1 MNKPGQFFAFLIA
14 TGFTV
19 FLLSLFSPKEALK
32 LGPFELSYYKPSD
45 LLGSFWVE
53 ESFAVDTGVSKL
65 KILAVDTA
73 LSDQDG
79 TLSES
84 AIHNPLPIKI
94 LVPPVKLDTGIQVID
109 VASFF
114 SFFEALNVID
124 HDPNERVRVIHYG
137 DSQLEGDRI
146 TMQLRDALQK
156 KYGGYGFGYVSL
168 SPLVAPSSLAF
179 SKEQGLLRK
188 TVFGRRDTS
197 VKDMRYGHLASFTA
211 LIENEQGEFEGNVV
225 LKKRNWGFTRARNY
239 STLKLHM
246 DASAPAKVS
255 FHIEDTLYST
265 RIFPKG
271 EWTLGLDVPLVNE
284 FSMHIQ
290 SSESARVFGWS
301 FESPTG
307 IHVDNVAMRGASGM
321 MFTKLDEVQLQ
332 KSLQR
337 EGYTLI
343 IMQFGGNAVPYLKDE
358 AHAKRFARS
367 MGRQLDQMQK
377 LYPSAALLFIGPS
390 DMARK
395 QGIVMES
402 YPLIPVLRTALR
414 KEVLS
419 RGAGYWDLYD
429 VMGGEGSMVDW
440 VTQDPAFA
448 VKDYIHFTPK
458 GASWVGRR
466 LAQELSILQL
476 RYDDLK
482 IEQTMK
488 QGTGSQIPTTL

>member
-14 TGFTV
+14 IGFTV
-19 FLLSLFSPKEALK
+19 FLFSLFSPKEAIK
-32 LGPFELSYYKPSD
+32 LGPFEFSYYKPSE
-45 LLGSFWVE
+45 LLGSFWLE
-53 ESFAVDTGVSKL
+53 EGFAGDTGVENL
-65 KILAVDTA
+65 KILTLDT
-73 LSDQDG
+73 LSSDQDVNF
-79 TLSES
+79 SES
-84 AIHNPLPIKI
+84 AIHNLLPTKI
-94 LVPPVKLDTGIQVID
+94 PVPPTKLDTSIQVVD
-109 VASFF
+109 VATFS
-114 SFFEALNVID
+114 SFFEALNIMSN
-124 HDPNERVRVIHYG
+124 DPNERVRIIHYG

-179 SKEQGLLRK
+179 SQEEGLLRK

-211 LIENEQGEFEGNVV
+211 LSEKEQGGFEGSVV

-246 DASAPAKVS
+246 DASAPARVS
-255 FHIEDTLYST
+255 FSVEDTTYST
-265 RIFPKG
+265 RIFPNG
-271 EWTLGLDVPLVNE
+271 EWTLGLDVPLVDE
-284 FSMHIQ
+284 FSMHI
-290 SSESARVFGWS
+290 ESTAPARIFGWS

-307 IHVDNVAMRGASGM
+307 VHVDNVAMRGASGM
-321 MFTKLDEVQLQ
+321 IFTKIDEVQLQ

-367 MGRQLDQMQK
+367 IGRQLDQMQK

-390 DMARK
+390 DMSRK
-395 QGIVMES
+395 EGISMET
-402 YPLIPVLRTALR
+402 YPLIPVLKTALR

-419 RGAGYWDLYD
+419 RGAGYWDLFD

-440 VTQDPAFA
+440 VNQEPAFA

-466 LAQELSILQL
+466 LAQELSQLQL
-476 RYDDLK
+476 RYDALK
-482 IEQTMK
+482 IEQTIK
-488 QGTGSQIPTTL
+488 QGTGTQIPSP

>member
-14 TGFTV
+14 IGFTV
-19 FLLSLFSPKEALK
+19 FLFSLFSPKEAIK
-32 LGPFELSYYKPSD
+32 LGPFELSYYKPSE
-45 LLGSFWVE
+45 LLGSFWLE
-53 ESFAVDTGVSKL
+53 DAFASDTGVLNL
-65 KILAVDTA
+65 KNLTIDTL
-73 LSDQDG
+73 LSDQDV
-79 TLSES
+79 TFSES
-84 AIHNPLPIKI
+84 AIHNSLPTKMQ
-94 LVPPVKLDTGIQVID
+94 VPPTKLDTSIQVVD
-109 VASFF
+109 VATFS
-114 SFFEALNVID
+114 SFFEALKIMSN
-124 HDPNERVRVIHYG
+124 DPNERVRVIHYG

-179 SKEQGLLRK
+179 SQEEGLLRK

-211 LIENEQGEFEGNVV
+211 LSENEQGGFEGSVV
-225 LKKRNWGFTRARNY
+225 LNKRNWGFTRARNY

-246 DASAPAKVS
+246 DASAPVRVS
-255 FHIEDTLYST
+255 FSVEDTIYST
-265 RIFPKG
+265 RIFPNG
-271 EWTLGLDVPLVNE
+271 EWTLGLDVPLVDE
-284 FSMHIQ
+284 FSMHIE
-290 SSESARVFGWS
+290 SSAPARIFGWS

-307 IHVDNVAMRGASGM
+307 VHVDNVAMRGASGM
-321 MFTKLDEVQLQ
+321 IFTKLDEVQLQ

-337 EGYTLI
+337 EAYTLI

-367 MGRQLDQMQK
+367 IGRQLDQMQK

-390 DMARK
+390 DMSRK
-395 QGIVMES
+395 EGIAMES
-402 YPLIPVLRTALR
+402 YPLIPVLKTALR

-419 RGAGYWDLYD
+419 RGAGYWDLFD

-440 VTQDPAFA
+440 VTQEPAFA

-458 GASWVGRR
+458 GASWVGSR
-466 LAQELSILQL
+466 LAQELLQLQL
-476 RYDDLK
+476 RYHALK

-488 QGTGSQIPTTL
+488 QGTGTQIPSP

>member
-1 MNKPGQFFAFLIA
+1 
-14 TGFTV
+14 
-19 FLLSLFSPKEALK
+19 
-32 LGPFELSYYKPSD
+32 
-45 LLGSFWVE
+45 
-53 ESFAVDTGVSKL
+53 
-65 KILAVDTA
+65 
-73 LSDQDG
+73 
-79 TLSES
+79 
-84 AIHNPLPIKI
+84 
-94 LVPPVKLDTGIQVID
+94 
-109 VASFF
+109 
-114 SFFEALNVID
+114 
-124 HDPNERVRVIHYG
+124 
-137 DSQLEGDRI
+137 
-146 TMQLRDALQK
+146 
-156 KYGGYGFGYVSL
+156 
-168 SPLVAPSSLAF
+168 
-179 SKEQGLLRK
+179 
-188 TVFGRRDTS
+188 
-197 VKDMRYGHLASFTA
+197 
-211 LIENEQGEFEGNVV
+211 
-225 LKKRNWGFTRARNY
+225 
-239 STLKLHM
+239 
-246 DASAPAKVS
+246 
-255 FHIEDTLYST
+255 
-265 RIFPKG
+265 
-271 EWTLGLDVPLVNE
+271 
-284 FSMHIQ
+284 MHIQ

-440 VTQDPAFA
+440 VTRDPAFA